1 MVAAQDLKSC
11 DFGHAGSSPALG
23 TKTNDVARSACV
35 GLQRGLGKTKISF
48 SGGKDF

>member
-1 MVAAQDLKSC
+1 
-11 DFGHAGSSPALG
+11 
-23 TKTNDVARSACV
+23 VARSACV